1 MIKCPYCDNP
11 GLHCFDFLL
20 RTYYRCCTCDL
31 IYQPVPVSYDDVA
44 AVYRDSISDR
54 YIADQLDGRR
64 RKLFDHI
71 IALLEENIGADR
83 LLDVGTS
90 CGSFLVAA
98 RDRNWRV
105 EGIEP
110 STQAVTVARENNLDV
125 FHGTLQE
132 YEEDAQFGAIT
143 FINVLEHSAKPW
155 LEVRRAT
162 ELIRPGGLLYIRF
175 PNGFLHSKILQLAQK
190 IGLSDHVFKFLV
202 FHRYVF
208 TPPHIRRLLED
219 HGFIHTSLR
228 NSPPSAGYPHRVF
241 MNQMVATYSKELAF
255 SLANLTANISRGQLL
270 LGASLEVT
278 ATKPIQ
284 AHT

>member
-1 MIKCPYCDNP
+1 M
-11 GLHCFDFLL
+11 
-20 RTYYRCCTCDL
+20 
-31 IYQPVPVSYDDVA
+31 
-44 AVYRDSISDR
+44 
-54 YIADQLDGRR
+54 DGRR

-71 IALLEENIGADR
+71 IGVIEENIESDR

-98 RDRNWRV
+98 RDRNWRA

-143 FINVLEHSAKPW
+143 FINVLEHSAQPW
-155 LEVRRAT
+155 LEIRRAT

-175 PNGFLHSKILQLAQK
+175 PNGSLHSKILQLAHQ
-190 IGLSDHVFKFLV
+190 IGLSDHVLKLLV

-208 TPPHIRRLLED
+208 TPLHIRRLLED
-219 HGFIHTSLR
+219 HGFNHTTLR
-228 NSPPSAGYPHRVF
+228 NSPPSAGDPHRLF
-241 MNQMVATYSKELAF
+241 LNQMVATYSKKLAF
-255 SLANLTANISRGQLL
+255 SLARLTANISRGQLL

-278 ATKPIQ
+278 AIKPTQ
-284 AHT
+284 VHAWR